1 MFGFHIWT
9 VLLCERRDVKTWYA
23 IPILLPPVAS
33 YQRPQLGTSL
43 TLGQLAWNLMPRQ
56 VLLDVPPRLIAS
68 RHFWVNSPSQ
78 KQTVVQTRWE
88 TEPKGR
94 HRQEQE
100 EKQSGDGRARQGGGC
115 VERGDLT
122 YGRTQ
127 SNRWGAMRTFGGYMR
142 QLWTYLISSTGVLE
156 CH

>member
-1 MFGFHIWT
+1 MFGFHIFT
-9 VLLCERRDVKTWYA
+9 VLLCERQEVKTWYA
-23 IPILLPPVAS
+23 IPNPLPTVAS
-33 YQRPQLGTSL
+33 YQRLQLGTSL
-43 TLGQLAWNLMPRQ
+43 TWGQLAWNLMPAP
-56 VLLDVPPRLIAS
+56 VLLVVPPHLIAS
-68 RHFWVNSPSQ
+68 RHLWVNILSQ
-78 KQTVVQTRWE
+78 KQTVVQTRWT

-94 HRQEQE
+94 DRQERE